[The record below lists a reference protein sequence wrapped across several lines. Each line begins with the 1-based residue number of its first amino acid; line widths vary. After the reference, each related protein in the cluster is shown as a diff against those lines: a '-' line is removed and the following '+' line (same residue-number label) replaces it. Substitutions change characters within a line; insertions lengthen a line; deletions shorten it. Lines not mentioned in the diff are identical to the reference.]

1 MDGESS
7 RHDNQEI
14 TLQENVAGPRI
25 RLQYLNDITNN
36 FSAQQILGAGGFGVV
51 YKGELPNGGL
61 MAVKRLEVLMPGSQK
76 QFLNEVN
83 HLMSLN
89 HPNIVRCTGYC
100 YETQNLFLKYDGIPI
115 FAETAERLLCLEYM
129 PNGSLDKHLADESCG
144 LDWHKRYNII
154 SGICYGL
161 HYIHKEWQVNT
172 PIIHMD
178 LKPANILLGDN
189 MLPKIAD
196 FGVSRLFGEQQT
208 RACTKSL
215 DGTFGYMAPEY
226 INRGIITT
234 KSDIFSLGVIIIE
247 IITGQR
253 NYPWPSSTGASYH
266 DFIELVLKNWR
277 KRSEAASLETD
288 YQQIKSC
295 LEMGLSCLE
304 TDPEKRPATTEI
316 IESLIGWGSTNCHV
330 GSDEKSSTL
339 QITSDPRE
347 LLVINPRELQFRLAF
362 NKQGRC
368 PVQLT
373 NNTVEHVAFS
383 FGVKRARNSY
393 SIEPTSGFLCPQST
407 FTVFVTLEK
416 VREYMECNDEFLV
429 QTIVVRGNRFT
440 PKHVVDDSFNM
451 SSNVVHTEKLTV
463 VYLPPAQSPNT
474 LYVGKSSHPQ
484 PLGSFSDQ
492 ESVDTLS
499 MCICQDLGFSNGRP
513 IAACLVYMCLL
524 HWKSFQAGKTNVF
537 ERIIAIMFST
547 VKAQGNDML
556 AYWLSN
562 SSTLLL
568 LIQRTLKTAKEGRF
582 TSRRGIVDMII
593 ARTRSS
599 GGIQLIGGKGDLQQV
614 EAKRPALLFKGHLT
628 GFLEKVYGMI
638 RDNLVKEISPL
649 LGCCIEAP
657 TIICQALF
665 DHWQSI
671 VNILT
676 EYFGV
681 LKSNYVPSSLI
692 SKMFTQVFSFIDVQ
706 LFNSLLLSECCSF
719 RDGEYIKAGLAKL
732 EQWCTYETVE
742 YAGSSWEELKH
753 IRKAAILLTMRRKQ
767 KKTLK
772 EITCILCPVLSI
784 PQLYRICTL
793 YRDENGSSDDSPL
806 TDVLS
811 SMENLMTE
819 VVNDPDDY
827 SLLLDHDSASIPFT
841 VNDILK
847 PMTEFEF
854 ADVNMPPLIRKN
866 PCFNFLHQ
874 GKG

>member
-1 MDGESS
+1 MDGESG
-7 RHDNQEI
+7 RRDNQEI
-14 TLQENVAGPRI
+14 TLQEKVAGPRKL
-25 RLQYLNDITNN
+25 RLQYLNDITNS
-36 FSAQQILGAGGFGVV
+36 FSAQQILGVGGFGVV

-61 MAVKRLEVLMPGSQK
+61 MAVKRLKVLMPGSQK
-76 QFLNEVN
+76 QFENEVN

-226 INRGIITT
+226 INRGIITI

-253 NYPWPSSTGASYH
+253 NYPWPSSTGTSYH
-266 DFIELVLKNWR
+266 DFIELLKNWR

-288 YQQIKSC
+288 NQQIRSC

-304 TDPEKRPATTEI
+304 TDPKKRPATTEI
-316 IESLIGWGSTNCHV
+316 IERLIGWGSTNCHV
-330 GSDEKSSTL
+330 GTDEKSSTL
-339 QITSDPRE
+339 QSSGIMSDPRE

-407 FTVFVTLEK
+407 FTVSVTLEK

-429 QTIVVRGNRFT
+429 QTILVRGNRFT

-451 SSNVVHTEKLTV
+451 SSIVVHPEKLTV
-463 VYLPPAQSPNT
+463 VYLPPAQSPNA

-484 PLGSFSDQ
+484 RLESFSDQ
-492 ESVDTLS
+492 ENVDTLS

-537 ERIIAIMFST
+537 ERIIATMFST

-568 LIQRTLKTAKEGRF
+568 LIQRTLKTATEGRF

-599 GGIQLIGGKGDLQQV
+599 GGIQLIGGKGDLQQI

-638 RDNLVKEISPL
+638 RDNLVKETSPL

-676 EYFGV
+676 EYLGV

-732 EQWCTYETVE
+732 EQWCTYET
-742 YAGSSWEELKH
+742 EE
-753 IRKAAILLTMRRKQ
+753 
-767 KKTLK
+767 
-772 EITCILCPVLSI
+772 
-784 PQLYRICTL
+784 
-793 YRDENGSSDDSPL
+793 
-806 TDVLS
+806 VLS

-819 VVNDPDDY
+819 AVNDPVDY
-827 SLLLDHDSASIPFT
+827 SLLLDHDTASISFT

-854 ADVNMPPLIRKN
+854 TDVDMPPLIRKN

>member
-1 MDGESS
+1 M
-7 RHDNQEI
+7 
-14 TLQENVAGPRI
+14 
-25 RLQYLNDITNN
+25 
-36 FSAQQILGAGGFGVV
+36 
-51 YKGELPNGGL
+51 
-61 MAVKRLEVLMPGSQK
+61 
-76 QFLNEVN
+76 
-83 HLMSLN
+83 
-89 HPNIVRCTGYC
+89 
-100 YETQNLFLKYDGIPI
+100 
-115 FAETAERLLCLEYM
+115 
-129 PNGSLDKHLADESCG
+129 
-144 LDWHKRYNII
+144 
-154 SGICYGL
+154 
-161 HYIHKEWQVNT
+161 
-172 PIIHMD
+172 
-178 LKPANILLGDN
+178 
-189 MLPKIAD
+189 
-196 FGVSRLFGEQQT
+196 
-208 RACTKSL
+208 
-215 DGTFGYMAPEY
+215 
-226 INRGIITT
+226 
-234 KSDIFSLGVIIIE
+234 
-247 IITGQR
+247 
-253 NYPWPSSTGASYH
+253 
-266 DFIELVLKNWR
+266 LKNWR

-288 YQQIKSC
+288 YQQIRSC

-304 TDPEKRPATTEI
+304 TDPKKRPATTEI
-316 IESLIGWGSTNCHV
+316 IERLIGWGSTNCHV
-330 GSDEKSSTL
+330 GSDERSSTL

-383 FGVKRARNSY
+383 FWVKRARNNY

-416 VREYMECNDEFLV
+416 VREYMQCNDEFLV

-440 PKHVVDDSFNM
+440 PKHVMDDSFNM

-463 VYLPPAQSPNT
+463 VYLPPAQSPNI
-474 LYVGKSSHPQ
+474 LYVGKASDPQ
-484 PLGSFSDQ
+484 RLECFSDQ
-492 ESVDTLS
+492 ENVDTLIR
-499 MCICQDLGFSNGRP
+499 CICQDLGFSNGRP

-524 HWKSFQAGKTNVF
+524 HWKSFEAGKTNVF
-537 ERIIAIMFST
+537 ERIIASMFST

-562 SSTLLL
+562 SLTLLL
-568 LIQRTLKTAKEGRF
+568 LIQRTLKEATEGRF
-582 TSRRGIVDMII
+582 APRRGKSSAGLVDMII
-593 ARTRSS
+593 TRTRSS

-638 RDNLVKEISPL
+638 RDNLVQEISPL

-676 EYFGV
+676 DYLGV
-681 LKSNYVPSSLI
+681 LKSNYVPSFLI

-719 RDGEYIKAGLAKL
+719 RVGEYIKAGLAKL
-732 EQWCTYETVE
+732 EQWCTYETEE

-753 IRKAAILLTMRRKQ
+753 IRKAAIFLTMRRKQ

-784 PQLYRICTL
+784 PQLYRICAL
-793 YRDENGSSDDSPL
+793 YRDENGSNDDSPL
-806 TDVLS
+806 IDVLS

-819 VVNDPDDY
+819 AVSDPVDF

-841 VNDILK
+841 VEDILK
-847 PMTEFEF
+847 PTTEFDF
-854 ADVNMPPLIRKN
+854 ADVDMPPLIRKN

-874 GKG
+874 RKD